1 MKLPDRRSW
10 KRVLPLP
17 VPMSRMEGGFLG
29 DASLSVLVGESGN
42 VELVRK
48 ARVRAGAST
57 SSNQE
62 MRSEGDGGGEEE
74 ALPLWLSRWSS
85 SS

>member
-1 MKLPDRRSW
+1 M
-10 KRVLPLP
+10 
-17 VPMSRMEGGFLG
+17 
-29 DASLSVLVGESGN
+29 ASLVVQFGESGK

-62 MRSEGDGGGEEE
+62 VRSEGDGGGDDK
-74 ALPLWLSRWSS
+74 APPS
-85 SS
+85 

>member
-1 MKLPDRRSW
+1 M
-10 KRVLPLP
+10 
-17 VPMSRMEGGFLG
+17 
-29 DASLSVLVGESGN
+29 ASLVVQFGESGK

-62 MRSEGDGGGEEE
+62 VRSEGDGGGDDK
-74 ALPLWLSRWSS
+74 APPAWAVRLRSS
-85 SS
+85 A